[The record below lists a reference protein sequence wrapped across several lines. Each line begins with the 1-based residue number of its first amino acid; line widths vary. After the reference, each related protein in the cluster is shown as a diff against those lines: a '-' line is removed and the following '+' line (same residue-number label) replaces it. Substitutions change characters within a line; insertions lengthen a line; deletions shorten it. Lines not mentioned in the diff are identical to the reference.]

1 MRALI
6 ADYRKLSIMEHT
18 EIDIGSYL
26 LRIYVIFNGF
36 LQTLANALLRDTV
49 QVARCENVIDDCNV
63 ESFDLWRH

>member
-1 MRALI
+1 
-6 ADYRKLSIMEHT
+6 MEHT

-63 ESFDLWRH
+63 GSFDLWRH